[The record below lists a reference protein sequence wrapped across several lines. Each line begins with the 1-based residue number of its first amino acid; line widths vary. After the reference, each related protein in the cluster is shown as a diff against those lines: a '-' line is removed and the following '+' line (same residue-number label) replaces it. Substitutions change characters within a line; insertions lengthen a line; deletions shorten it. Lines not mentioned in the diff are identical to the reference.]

1 MIKKQVTN
9 VITHTINWIEIQQ
22 VINSY
27 IKRKYKVTF
36 PKDTQIRVISRT
48 NAMVEPY
55 EIRFKHKIEEKD
67 DYETIKS

>member
-9 VITHTINWIEIQQ
+9 VITHTIDWIEIQQ

-27 IKRKYKVTF
+27 VKRKYNVTF
-36 PKDTQIRVISRT
+36 PKDTQIRVISRS

-55 EIRFKHKIEEKD
+55 EIRFKHTIKEKD
-67 DYETIKS
+67 DYETIKV